1 MTQKK
6 NNDNSIIFVKIEI
19 EIKKKNILLDH
30 FLIK

>member
-19 EIKKKNILLDH
+19 EIKKKNILLDR